1 MINLAA
7 VENKKEKLRTLEKIR
22 KEKIAK
28 KENIEINIETYD
40 EEIQK
45 LKNKLKNIIGQINV
59 YENDKIKIILSLII
73 LLAAITYSG
82 MLALFLG
89 PIGGIPIL
97 ISVIYLLSKSKK
109 ILNLLATDKNQL
121 TQEKFYLE
129 QLLKQEQENKTI
141 MLSLLNELNLNMDGI
156 DIEIKVIREILDNL
170 KEPKDIRFS
179 KYERDY
185 QRTRVKIVN

>member
-22 KEKIAK
+22 KEKIAE

-45 LKNKLKNIIGQINV
+45 LKNKLKNIIGQINA

-121 TQEKFYLE
+121 MQEKFYLE

-170 KEPKDIRFS
+170 KEPKDIRFP

-185 QRTRVKIVN
+185 

>member
-22 KEKIAK
+22 KEKIAE
-28 KENIEINIETYD
+28 KENIEINIETYN

-45 LKNKLKNIIGQINV
+45 LKNKLKNIIGQINA

-97 ISVIYLLSKSKK
+97 ISIIYLLSKSKK

-170 KEPKDIRFS
+170 KEPKDIRFP

>member
-22 KEKIAK
+22 KEKIAE

-45 LKNKLKNIIGQINV
+45 LKNKLKNIIGQINA
-59 YENDKIKIILSLII
+59 YENDKIEIILSLII

-97 ISVIYLLSKSKK
+97 ISIIYLLSKSKK

-170 KEPKDIRFS
+170 KESKDIRFL